1 MVATK
6 KEAIGLLDDVYRIVM
21 ELNQDEE
28 SLFVQ
33 EILNNI
39 DEVQNKIE
47 AI

>member
-1 MVATK
+1 MVGEK
-6 KEAIGLLDDVYRIVM
+6 KEAIKLLDDAYRIVM
-21 ELNQDEE
+21 KLNQDEE

>member
-1 MVATK
+1 MVGEK
-6 KEAIGLLDDVYRIVM
+6 KEAIKLLDKAYRIVM
-21 ELNQDEE
+21 KLNQDEE